1 MKIYIFLIV
10 LFFCSCI
17 KQVDS
22 VQNDIV
28 QLVTYIDTYGEAM
41 DLDLTDSHMVVAA
54 NYQGYIIYNVY
65 RDNSGNISSID
76 SIYNDSTLDDTMGDN
91 RAQEVIISKN
101 HDIAFITDIYDKIWL
116 HKLGVEEYEQYVDT
130 YLQDCY
136 GGTWLSVAI
145 DDQSDMNQINI
156 FSLVKHSSS
165 ESDEEGTVGDF
176 DEYSTSV
183 VWKGLKDI
191 GSSDLFPEES
201 AAPSCEFSYN
211 FGILPEMVHYNDG
224 LLVVSNGELG
234 INVLSQIN
242 ESTCFEEIYECTDPS
257 QLTKDGCDSNLSCLE
272 NTELNEESCLNE
284 DYRWG
289 MWDEWL
295 PTGEYNVISTFAPS
309 GEVDS
314 DRIIC
319 ENPPFDYYN
328 PGLGG
333 IFEPK
338 GGFHPKVYA
347 SFDLPGEVNEAYI
360 KGQTIISGL
369 STSNGCYISLLDD
382 NGIVIDNLSIANGY
396 TINGI
401 SEDNGIL
408 ALSAG
413 KDGVLLYQWNG
424 SLNADYIGQIQT
436 PYANQVKV
444 DGNNILISTEDGVYI
459 YILN

>member
-10 LFFCSCI
+10 IFFCSCI

-22 VQNDIV
+22 VQNNIV
-28 QLVTYIDTYGEAM
+28 QLVAYIDTYGEAM
-41 DLDLTDSHMVVAA
+41 DVDLTDSHMVVAA
-54 NYQGYIIYNVY
+54 NYHGFIVY
-65 RDNSGNISSID
+65 DINRDNSGNISNVD
-76 SIYNDSTLDDTMGDN
+76 SIYSDSILDDTMGDN

-101 HDIAFITDIYDKIWL
+101 HNIAFITDIYDKIWL
-116 HKLGVEEYEQYVDT
+116 HKLGVEVNDQYADT

-136 GGTWLSVAI
+136 GGTWLNVSI
-145 DDQSDMNQINI
+145 DDQTEMDKINV

-165 ESDEEGTVGDF
+165 ESDDEGTVGDF

-191 GSSDLFPEES
+191 SSDDLFPEQNS
-201 AAPSCEFSYN
+201 SPACEFSYN
-211 FGILPEMVHYNDG
+211 FGILPEVIHYNDG
-224 LLVVSNGELG
+224 LLAISNGELG
-234 INVLSQIN
+234 VKVLSQID
-242 ESTCFEEIYECTDPS
+242 ESSCF
-257 QLTKDGCDSNLSCLE
+257 DSN
-272 NTELNEESCLNE
+272 TLNLIE
-284 DYRWG
+284 DFNPIG
-289 MWDEWL
+289 NIDE
-295 PTGEYNVISTFAPS
+295 
-309 GEVDS
+309 
-314 DRIIC
+314 DRIAC
-319 ENPPFDYYN
+319 ENSIFDYN
-328 PGLGG
+328 SPGLGG

-347 SFDLPGEVNEAYI
+347 SFDLPGEVNEAYV
-360 KGQTIISGL
+360 KGRTIISGL

-413 KDGVLLYQWNG
+413 KDGVLLYQWNE
-424 SLNADYIGQIQT
+424 SLNANYIGQIQT
-436 PYANQVKV
+436 PYSNKVKV
-444 DGNNILISTEDGVYI
+444 DGNNILISTEDGVFI